1 MSAKSVLHLQTKDQW
16 MMYDF
21 GERKAELTE
30 SSILFHDDGG
40 GVVTPTGVKIE
51 YMTDAGTWAEVKPV
65 GDWTYN
71 KEEYNTYKFE
81 KIVTSKIR
89 VTMNHS
95 VIGGQKVA
103 VAVLEW
109 NLQGKLAATT
119 DDKKELSDLVKE
131 YEEKGLK
138 ESDYTAESWKVY
150 KEALENA
157 KKILQKEDADL
168 VTEVVVARDKLIDA
182 MNSLVKN
189 TMGDPGK
196 PGEPGNPGDSE
207 KPGDPENP
215 GQKVDKTNL
224 KATIN
229 TAKKKYKKADY
240 TAASWKTYDKALK
253 AAQKVL
259 DNKDATQAQVNKA
272 NTDLKTAIKKLVKL
286 KVISTK
292 SVTLGVG
299 EKYSVTAKN
308 CTYTTSSSKVATVGK
323 KGLVTPKKTGKATI
337 KAINKNGKVKVFK
350 LTIKKAPKKITK
362 VTPSKKSLKKGKT
375 CKLKVTLPKGTASKL
390 TFTSSNKKVATVSS
404 KGVVKAKKKGKAVIT
419 VKTFNK
425 KTKKVRI
432 TVK

>member
-1 MSAKSVLHLQTKDQW
+1 
-16 MMYDF
+16 
-21 GERKAELTE
+21 
-30 SSILFHDDGG
+30 
-40 GVVTPTGVKIE
+40 
-51 YMTDAGTWAEVKPV
+51 
-65 GDWTYN
+65 
-71 KEEYNTYKFE
+71 
-81 KIVTSKIR
+81 
-89 VTMNHS
+89 MNHA
-95 VIGGQKVA
+95 VVGGQKVA
-103 VAVLEW
+103 VAVVEWKLE
-109 NLQGKLAATT
+109 GKLAATT
-119 DDKKELSDLVKE
+119 DDKKELSDLVKD
-131 YEEKGLK
+131 YEDKGLK

-157 KKILQKEDADL
+157 KKVLQKADADL
-168 VTEVVVARDKLIDA
+168 VTEVLTARDALVDA
-182 MNSLVKN
+182 MNNLVKK
-189 TMGDPGK
+189 TP
-196 PGEPGNPGDSE
+196 EPPVQS
-207 KPGDPENP
+207 
-215 GQKVDKTNL
+215 VDKTNL

-259 DNKDATQAQVNKA
+259 DNKNATQAQVNKA
-272 NTDLKTAIKKLVKL
+272 NTDLKNAIKKLVKL

-292 SVTLGVG
+292 NVTLGVG
-299 EKYSVTAKN
+299 EKYSVKTKN
-308 CTYTTSSSKVATVGK
+308 CTYVTSTSKVAAVSK

-362 VTPSKKSLKKGKT
+362 VTPTKKTLKKGKT

-390 TFTSSNKKVATVSS
+390 TFTSSNKKIATVSS

-425 KTKKVRI
+425 KTKKVKI